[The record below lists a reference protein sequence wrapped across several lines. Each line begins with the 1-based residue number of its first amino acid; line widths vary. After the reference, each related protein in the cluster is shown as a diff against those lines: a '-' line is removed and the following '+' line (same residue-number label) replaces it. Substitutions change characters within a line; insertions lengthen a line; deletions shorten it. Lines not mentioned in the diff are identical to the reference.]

1 MENKIVTLEEAQE
14 LVDFLQG
21 TCPKDMTIINMPNLS
36 VRQAFSVLYYIQ
48 EKLELIPDTYEL
60 CDGCLELYDSDAE
73 GDCIGDEHFCY
84 SCLYDG
90 IEKDKYK
97 EYQLKWMIS
106 HGCSIQ
112 KLICELD
119 EFKRNYKYT
128 CSISDLFNVWQEMRI
143 SDKSIWVSESDWNSL
158 NFDLN
163 DTVNSLSGYEKYKIK
178 WLIEHG
184 YSLYDLMNQLD
195 KGLKILKNVSI
206 VKLFNIWEN
215 EIGFCSQIW
224 ANEIDWNYHDLKYIR
239 IL

>member
-1 MENKIVTLEEAQE
+1 MD
-14 LVDFLQG
+14 DFTWL
-21 TCPKDMTIINMPNLS
+21 
-36 VRQAFSVLYYIQ
+36 F
-48 EKLELIPDTYEL
+48 
-60 CDGCLELYDSDAE
+60 DSN
-73 GDCIGDEHFCY
+73 
-84 SCLYDG
+84 
-90 IEKDKYK
+90 
-97 EYQLKWMIS
+97 
-106 HGCSIQ
+106 
-112 KLICELD
+112 LICELD

-163 DTVNSLSGYEKYKIK
+163 DTANSLSGYEKYKIK